1 MSENKKYQIFK
12 TISPLDAL
20 KLIKKHQTDQDLII
34 LDVRT
39 PWEFSDDH
47 IEGAINLD
55 YTDPDF
61 NEMIKKLDKGK
72 YYLIYCKSGRRSIN
86 VCEILK
92 KKGLHMFTILKMVL
106 KVGNPILFNLNYVNK
121 FCLFLL

>member
-1 MSENKKYQIFK
+1 MSENIKYQIFK

-92 KKGLHMFTILKMVL
+92 ELGFTHVYNIKDGFKGWKSEIV
-106 KVGNPILFNLNYVNK
+106 
-121 FCLFLL
+121 